1 VSRIAGNSLKVYL
14 NHHALPLHECEAC
27 GFGIPVTSGDYRGKP
42 AHRHFNACPLCGG
55 KVGWYAYYNRRKAEA
70 DAS

>member
-1 VSRIAGNSLKVYL
+1 MPPEVAEVYL

-27 GFGIPVTSGDYRGKP
+27 GFKVPITPDDNRSKAR
-42 AHRHFNACPLCGG
+42 RHFNACPLCGG
-55 KVGWYAYYNRRKAEA
+55 KVGYSAYYNRRKAEA

>member
-1 VSRIAGNSLKVYL
+1 M

-42 AHRHFNACPLCGG
+42 AHRHFDVCPLCGG
-55 KVGWYAYYNRRKAEA
+55 KVGWYACYNRRKTEA
-70 DAS
+70 DAG